1 MSLRWETGNAREGGE
16 AQRAGRAAGSMAAS
30 RGLQVKDGRLK
41 SPEELDHYR
50 AGKMR

>member
-1 MSLRWETGNAREGGE
+1 MPGRGGARGGEGG
-16 AQRAGRAAGSMAAS
+16 GFHDYP